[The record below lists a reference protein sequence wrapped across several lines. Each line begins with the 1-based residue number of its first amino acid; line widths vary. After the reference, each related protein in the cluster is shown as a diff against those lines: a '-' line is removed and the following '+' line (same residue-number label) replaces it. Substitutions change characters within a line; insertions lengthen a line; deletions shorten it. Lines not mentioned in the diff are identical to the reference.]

1 MSIFTKLSAI
11 TSLSI
16 AILAGVNN
24 SAYAADLQ
32 VEVSGITQIKGDI
45 VLSLFDQKGLWLR
58 KAVLNSKVAA
68 TGEKVVLIF
77 PGLAEGEYALS
88 AFQDLN
94 GNVNLD
100 RNAIGIPSEPYGF
113 SNDATGNFGPPS
125 FDDAKVKMDAQ
136 NKSIRIRLN

>member
-1 MSIFTKLSAI
+1 MTIFTKLSAI

-16 AILAGVNN
+16 TILAGVNN

-58 KAVLNSKVAA
+58 KAVLNSKTAA

-77 PGLAEGEYALS
+77 PGLAEGEYAIS

-94 GNVNLD
+94 GNANLD

-113 SNDATGNFGPPS
+113 SNDAAGNFGPPS

>member
-1 MSIFTKLSAI
+1 MFIFTKLSAI
-11 TSLSI
+11 TGLSI
-16 AILAGVNN
+16 AILAGISG
-24 SAYAADLQ
+24 SATAADLQ
-32 VEVSGITQIKGDI
+32 VEVSGITQIKGEI

-113 SNDATGNFGPPS
+113 SNDAAGNFGPPS